1 MGLRERERS
10 MVVFGGNRDHF
21 VSAFEFTRDALSD
34 QHNIDVVQANSVE
47 MDELIEDAT
56 VVIPFMVRMTEK
68 LLNRAT
74 KLRMIMQFGIG
85 LEGVDIPAATSRGI
99 WVCNIP
105 DSAACGNAQSCA
117 EHALFLALSV
127 LRDQKQMNYSL
138 ANNRIGWPTGKTL
151 YRATALIYG
160 YGGIGQQLSKRLAAF
175 DTQLYAVTRTLPSS
189 NHSLPYQENL
199 TVLGSIDQ
207 FSNLAKDAD
216 IVFICCSQNSS
227 NIGMVNK
234 EFLSHLKP
242 GAILINVARGG
253 LLHYPDVLAAL
264 QSGHLG
270 GVGIDVYH
278 TEPFPSIASDAFLS
292 HPHVIVTPHV
302 AGVTHLSYHNM
313 AQLTA
318 ANVKRIIAGI
328 EPVGA
333 VNSKEL
339 HNKSPP

>member
-1 MGLRERERS
+1 MGERERS
-10 MVVFGGNRDHF
+10 MVIFGGNRDHF
-21 VSAFEFTRDALSD
+21 VSAFEFTREALSD
-34 QHNIDVVQANSVE
+34 QPNIDVVQANSIE
-47 MDELIEDAT
+47 MDQLIQDAT
-56 VVIPFMVRMTEK
+56 VVIPFMVRMTENV
-68 LLNRAT
+68 LNRAL

-127 LRDQKQMNYSL
+127 LRDQKQMTYSL
-138 ANNRIGWPTGKTL
+138 ANHRIGWPTGKTL

-175 DTQLYAVTRTLPSS
+175 DTHVNAVTRTLPSPGQ
-189 NHSLPYQENL
+189 SLPYQENL

-207 FSNLAKDAD
+207 FSHLAKDAD
-216 IVFICCSQNSS
+216 VVFICCSQNSS
-227 NIGMVNK
+227 NIGLVNQ
-234 EFLSHLKP
+234 EFISHLKP

-264 QSGHLG
+264 QSGQLG

-278 TEPFPSIASDAFLS
+278 TEPFPSIASDEFLS

-302 AGVTHLSYHNM
+302 AGVTHLSYRNM

-318 ANVKRIIAGI
+318 ANVKRIVAGM

-339 HNKSPP
+339 HNKRLS